1 METYYICSPMKSYFK
16 KFFNTLFLPDAI
28 KFIDGLDSS
37 VIRKIF
43 YIIDQAEHSR
53 DPKIFKKIDDDIWE
67 FRIRYLGLQIRILA
81 FWDKTNKSQTLVI
94 ACHGFI
100 KKVDKVP
107 IEEIKRA
114 IYLRKKYFNEKR

>member
-1 METYYICSPMKSYFK
+1 MKSYFK
-16 KFFNTLFLPDAI
+16 RFFNTLFLPDAI

-43 YIIDQAEHSR
+43 YVIDQAEHSR

-67 FRIRYLGLQIRILA
+67 FRIRYLGLQI
-81 FWDKTNKSQTLVI
+81 
-94 ACHGFI
+94 GFI

-114 IYLRKKYFNEKR
+114 IYLRKKYFNEKP